1 MRIPF
6 AVRLAWREGRSSAR
20 RLGVYM
26 GAITLGVAALVAINS
41 FRRAIHDSVF
51 DESRNLLGAD
61 FRVSSNRPYPD
72 SVSAVLDSLVAA
84 GVETSRVTGTVSVA
98 LSEGGATRLVQ
109 VRGVSGGYP
118 FYGDIVT
125 EPAGLWPALAGSRD
139 ALVEPSVLVALAV
152 QTGDSVRI
160 GERWFRIAGT
170 LEKPPVEIGFQSAL
184 APRVYVSARSL
195 DEAGLLRFGSLATY
209 HTYVRMPEDASRD
222 AFIRSHADPFRANSA
237 SITTANREASSVS
250 RGFDTMTRFLGLI
263 GLTALLLGGLGV
275 ASAVNVFV
283 REKRAQVAVLRC
295 VGATRRTA
303 FLAYLIQAMT
313 LGLAGAAVG
322 CLLGLFAQAGLPRL
336 IGNALPFTIGFH
348 LYYRAVAAGLMMGVW
363 VASVFALLPLLS
375 LRNVPP
381 LQALRQDFEQVRA
394 RIDPASVLTWLA
406 LIASVVAL
414 SVLQAPNR
422 RTGFAFAGGLIVVV
436 ILLRAVAWLLMRSA
450 RKLFPRRAS
459 FAIRQGVSSLFR
471 PSNQTAAVTVALGFG
486 VFLIATIWIVQRNLI
501 ERFSLEA
508 DDAAPNIAAFDI
520 QSDQRGDVVG
530 AFDAAGIAGVAIVPL
545 VPGRIAAIND
555 RRTSEMLADSDRD
568 VPGWALRRDYRNTYR
583 AALTSAETLV
593 AGEWWDARPAGSANA
608 AAGRQLQDAGS
619 ATDSISAMMPRISI
633 EQDLARNLGVG
644 VGDRITWDFQGIE
657 IETRIAS
664 IRTVDWARLETNFF
678 VVFEPGSIDRAPQTL
693 VALARVPDASTRS
706 RIQRDL
712 VRLHPNISTLDLTL
726 VQETISSVVS
736 RVTLAIRFMA
746 IFSVA
751 GGAIVLAGAIA
762 AGRSQRLREA
772 VLLRTLGATRR
783 IVRRVLFTE
792 YAALGLLSGFAG
804 VALSSVAAWALV
816 RFVFEMPFHLP
827 VTPLIA
833 VWLGIAAL
841 AMAIGAAGNRLTLS
855 APPLAALRE
864 AG

>member
-6 AVRLAWREGRSSAR
+6 ALRLAWREGRSSAR

-26 GAITLGVAALVAINS
+26 GAITLGVSALVAINS
-41 FRRAIHDSVF
+41 FRKAIRDSVF
-51 DESRNLLGAD
+51 DESRSLLGAD

-72 SVSAVLDSLVAA
+72 SVSTVLDSLVAA
-84 GVETSRVTGTVSVA
+84 GIETSKVTGTVSVA
-98 LSEGGATRLVQ
+98 LSAGGATRLVQ

-125 EPAGLWPALAGSRD
+125 QPAGLWPFLTTSTG
-139 ALVEPSVLVALAV
+139 ALVEPAVLVALGV
-152 QTGDSVRI
+152 ETGDSVKI
-160 GERWFRIAGT
+160 GERWFRIDGT
-170 LEKPPVEIGFQSAL
+170 LEKPPIEIGFQSAL

-195 DEAGLLRFGSLATY
+195 DEAGLIRFGSLATY
-209 HTYVRMPEDASRD
+209 QTYVRMPEDEPRD
-222 AFIRSHADPFRANSA
+222 AFINDHADSFRLNSTR
-237 SITTANREASSVS
+237 ITTANREASSVS

-275 ASAVNVFV
+275 ASAVSVFV

-303 FLAYLIQAMT
+303 FLAYLIQAMALGFVGAAIGCV
-313 LGLAGAAVG
+313 LGLV
-322 CLLGLFAQAGLPRL
+322 AQAGLPLL
-336 IGNALPFTIGFH
+336 IGNALPFTIGFRF
-348 LYYRAVAAGLMMGVW
+348 YPRAVGAGLVMGVW
-363 VASVFALLPLLS
+363 VATVFALLPLLS

-381 LQALRQDFEQVRA
+381 LQALRQDFEPVRTRLDA
-394 RIDPASVLTWLA
+394 ATILTWLA
-406 LIASVVAL
+406 LMVSVVAL

-422 RTGFAFAGGLIVVV
+422 RTGLAFAGGLLAVVV
-436 ILLRAVAWLLMRSA
+436 LLRGVAWLLMQAA
-450 RKLFPRRAS
+450 RRFFPRRAA
-459 FAIRQGVSSLFR
+459 FATRQGVSSLFR

-486 VFLIATIWIVQRNLI
+486 VFLIATIWIVERNLI
-501 ERFSLEA
+501 DRFSIEA
-508 DDAAPNIAAFDI
+508 DDAAPNVAAFDI
-520 QSDQRGDVVG
+520 QSDQRADVVRV
-530 AFDAAGIAGVAIVPL
+530 FDAAGVAANVIPL
-545 VPGRIAAIND
+545 VPARIAAIND
-555 RRTSEMLADSDRD
+555 RRTTDMLADSNRD

-583 AALTSAETLV
+583 AAMTPAETLV
-593 AGEWWDARPAGSANA
+593 AGEWWDGAAVDSAA
-608 AAGRQLQDAGS
+608 L
-619 ATDSISAMMPRISI
+619 PRISI

-678 VVFEPGSIDRAPQTL
+678 VVFEPGSIESAPQTL
-693 VALARVPDASTRS
+693 VALARVPGAETRG

-736 RVTLAIRFMA
+736 RLTLAIRFMA

-783 IVRRVLFTE
+783 TVRRVLFTE
-792 YAALGLLSGFAG
+792 YAALGLLAGLAG
-804 VALSSVAAWALV
+804 VALSSIGGWALV
-816 RFVFEMPFHLP
+816 HFVFDMPFRLP
-827 VTPLIA
+827 ITPLIA